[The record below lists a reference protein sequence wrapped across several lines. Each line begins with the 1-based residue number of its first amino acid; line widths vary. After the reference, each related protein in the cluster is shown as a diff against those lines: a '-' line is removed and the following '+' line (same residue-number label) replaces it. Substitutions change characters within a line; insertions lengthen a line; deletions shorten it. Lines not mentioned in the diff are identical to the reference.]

1 LDLLAYKVHPVQ
13 MDDRVQEVLK
23 VYLVCLDERD
33 HGETLDYPA
42 ILESKVHLDHLDNL
56 LLVSLNQTPP
66 IHKQETMTRDRQL
79 HALRVSLGREV
90 LQGLKE
96 DQVLRDRQA
105 KMVHKVPQATEAVQ
119 VQLVHRVLLGQED
132 VMETLVLLD
141 LPDILDH
148 VAHKERKEQRA

>member
-1 LDLLAYKVHPVQ
+1 
-13 MDDRVQEVLK
+13 
-23 VYLVCLDERD
+23 
-33 HGETLDYPA
+33 
-42 ILESKVHLDHLDNL
+42 
-56 LLVSLNQTPP
+56 
-66 IHKQETMTRDRQL
+66 
-79 HALRVSLGREV
+79 VSLGREV

>member
-56 LLVSLNQTPP
+56 LLYVTHVPP
-66 IHKQETMTRDRQL
+66 IRQCVYFHL
-79 HALRVSLGREV
+79 
-90 LQGLKE
+90 
-96 DQVLRDRQA
+96 
-105 KMVHKVPQATEAVQ
+105 
-119 VQLVHRVLLGQED
+119 
-132 VMETLVLLD
+132 
-141 LPDILDH
+141 
-148 VAHKERKEQRA
+148 